1 MKLQLLPFPLIAQV
15 CHRPWPSGKRLQPP
29 IHETAIII
37 IEDQK
42 EMIHII
48 KSLKHNNQNNINIQ
62 NKLHT
67 IKNTQ
72 NISLK
77 NVSSHQKGV
86 FYRCQI
92 CGFEKLFFLIG
103 HLNGV
108 CDTCQTGTHVKPD
121 VYVLCMVVL
130 VVSFE

>member
-62 NKLHT
+62 TKLHT
-67 IKNTQ
+67 IKKYTKYIIKKCLFPPEKCSIGV
-72 NISLK
+72 ISVELK
-77 NVSSHQKGV
+77 K
-86 FYRCQI
+86 Y
-92 CGFEKLFFLIG
+92 FF
-103 HLNGV
+103 
-108 CDTCQTGTHVKPD
+108 
-121 VYVLCMVVL
+121 
-130 VVSFE
+130 